1 MLRGTEFLMLLG
13 TEFLMRP
20 GVVDAQYIILPDLAY
35 GGVLHFLSF
44 DIEKIGNIL
53 ETITD
58 SSAGIPYPT
67 APAA

>member
-1 MLRGTEFLMLLG
+1 MRLD

-35 GGVLHFLSF
+35 GRVLHFLYF

-53 ETITD
+53 ERIAD
-58 SSAGIPYPT
+58 FMVVIPDPT
-67 APAA
+67 APAAPAAPAA